1 MSFSVEQLS
10 AQALRAVLPDF
21 VRLLQDSVEGG
32 ASVGFLPPLSMDE
45 AASYWDSVQAG
56 VQDGG
61 RVLLVAR
68 QNNTV
73 VGSVQL
79 ALERRPNGRHRAE
92 VQKLLVHSA
101 ARRQG
106 IARALM
112 DAIEAVAR
120 EHGISLLVLDTLRGG
135 AAEQL
140 YRQIGYVEAG
150 VIPQYARGADG
161 ALHATVVFYRM
172 V

>member
-1 MSFSVEQLS
+1 MSFSIEQLS
-10 AQALRAVLPDF
+10 SEALPAALPDL
-21 VRLLQDSVEGG
+21 VRLLQDAVDGG

-45 AASYWDSVQAG
+45 ATSYWESVLASVQG
-56 VQDGG
+56 GG

-68 QNNTV
+68 QGGAV

-79 ALERRPNGRHRAE
+79 ALEQRPNGRHRAE
-92 VQKLLVHSA
+92 VQKLLVHRA

-112 DAIEAVAR
+112 AAIEDTAR
-120 EHGISLLVLDTLRGG
+120 QHDRSLLVLDTLRGD

-150 VIPQYARGADG
+150 EIPRYARGADG